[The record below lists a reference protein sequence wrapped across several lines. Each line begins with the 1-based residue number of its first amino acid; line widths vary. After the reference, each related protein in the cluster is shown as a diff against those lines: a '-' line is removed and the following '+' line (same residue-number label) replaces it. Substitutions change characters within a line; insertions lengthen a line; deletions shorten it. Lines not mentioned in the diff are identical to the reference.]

1 MSYKEKQL
9 KNLKEANELLNVVL
23 GKFMNVNYIGNLRE
37 FKELVGIKLKLQQII
52 KRAEAGYRWEK
63 GRNDRS
69 SIRPT
74 K

>member
-1 MSYKEKQL
+1 MSYKQKQL

-23 GKFMNVNYIGNLRE
+23 GKFMNVNYIGSLRE

-52 KRAEAGYRWEK
+52 KRAEAAYHWEK